1 MPTRGF
7 STVLAERRSQRS
19 LQRPNLRDV
28 LDVVAAATLVHSAER
43 DDPTGRLRT
52 ASASA
57 GALHPV
63 SVVVVRP
70 FSTPLP
76 FHVDPMSG
84 CLRSLRVTDGRSF
97 AAQVRD
103 LISTLS
109 DDCRPT
115 YLALLGDMARV
126 EGAYANP
133 GSLLWRDAGALL
145 ATLHLCAVASGLA
158 FCPLGPLGE
167 GFARGLFPNEPRIV
181 ACGTA
186 AIGVRTDA

>member
-7 STVLAERRSQRS
+7 STVLAERRSHRS
-19 LQRPNLRDV
+19 LQCPNLRDV
-28 LDVVAAATLVHSAER
+28 LDVVAAATLVHSADR
-43 DDPTGRLRT
+43 DDPTGRSRT
-52 ASASA
+52 ASPSA

-63 SVVVVRP
+63 SVIVVRP
-70 FSTPLP
+70 FASPLP

-84 CLRSLRVTDGRSF
+84 CLQGLRVTHPPEF

-103 LISTLS
+103 LNSMLPNG
-109 DDCRPT
+109 RPT
-115 YLALLGDMARV
+115 YLALLGDLARV
-126 EGAYANP
+126 DGAYANP

-145 ATLHLCAVASGLA
+145 ATLHLCAVALGLA

-167 GFARGLFPNEPRIV
+167 GFARGLFPHEPRMV

-186 AIGVRTDA
+186 AIGVREDA